1 MIVCPSCKSSKIRHD
16 YKPAPLA
23 LRIIGIRALLCDHCN
38 RQFRAFSPRSPKTR
52 TPRHAQPKADV
63 FNQAP
68 EIDLMQLKQNQQTN
82 NPSVTQPESAPRIH
96 LKDLTPVVESQSPV
110 TGEIVAP
117 IRRDLRTEITKLYQQ
132 GAKETPAQRGALA
145 EAETEPSFSVVCP
158 ECGSS
163 SVQRRQRNSLE
174 RAVFSITDHK
184 AYTCRDCSAS
194 FYGKLDENGAEPSV
208 IKSSDAAL
216 L

>member
-1 MIVCPSCKSSKIRHD
+1 MIVCPSCKSSKIRND
-16 YKPAPLA
+16 YKPAPMV
-23 LRIIGIRALLCDHCN
+23 LRVIGIRALLCDHCN

-52 TPRHAQPKADV
+52 TPRHVQRKADV
-63 FNQAP
+63 FNQSA
-68 EIDLMQLKQNQQTN
+68 EIDLTQLKQNQQTN
-82 NPSVTQPESAPRIH
+82 NPSTAQTPRIH

-110 TGEIVAP
+110 AGEIVAP

-132 GAKETPAQRGALA
+132 GAKEPPVQRGALVET
-145 EAETEPSFSVVCP
+145 EAEPSLSVACP
-158 ECGSS
+158 ECGSN
-163 SVQRRQRNSLE
+163 SVKRRQRNSLE

-184 AYTCRDCSAS
+184 AFTCRDCNAS
-194 FYGKLDENGAEPSV
+194 FYGKLDENAAEPSV